1 MAILIV
7 YYHIMHYQSEHLC
20 AKTHLVSAASIQVP
34 SRHTRYHIQISQT
47 DLYSY
52 SYNTLEIYSIEEES
66 LVFDKRFGLSN
77 SKTFWSDEDLSGGA
91 PPCSWAP
98 EVPDVLGSSH
108 STFVADDLSALNL
121 HLLVEPLPVAA
132 ALHAA
137 LACAAVRTCSP
148 HPGSR
153 TCPSCWR
160 SDGHSRRTACSWG
173 PSSVCRRQSTE

>member
-1 MAILIV
+1 M
-7 YYHIMHYQSEHLC
+7 
-20 AKTHLVSAASIQVP
+20 
-34 SRHTRYHIQISQT
+34 
-47 DLYSY
+47 
-52 SYNTLEIYSIEEES
+52 
-66 LVFDKRFGLSN
+66 FDKRFGLSN

-137 LACAAVRTCSP
+137 LACAAVRTGVEAA
-148 HPGSR
+148 HAVHIQAVAHVLHAG
-153 TCPSCWR
+153 
-160 SDGHSRRTACSWG
+160 DQTAILVVQLALGAHRLSAG
-173 PSSVCRRQSTE
+173 DRAQSEI